1 MALLD
6 VAQAQQRIT
15 ELAPRL
21 EREVVHLRSAAGRV
35 LADDVAASRA
45 LPGFDNSAMDG
56 YAVRAADVPATLPVT
71 GVIAAGADVHELA
84 PLLPGTTVQIFTG
97 APMPPGADAIV
108 IVEDVVRDGDSVT
121 LPAATN
127 GDHVRRS
134 GEDIAIGQIAVAAGL
149 RLRPGAIAMLAAQGC
164 SNITV
169 HCRPRV
175 AIVATGDELVDVDSV
190 LQPGQVVD
198 SSAHMLAT
206 QIVEAGGEP
215 HYLGVVADEPSTVL
229 DALQRAL
236 QFDVVLTTGGV
247 SAGERDYVR
256 PALAAAGIEL
266 EFWKVAMKPGKPF
279 AFGRRPAAPP
289 SVNRATMVF
298 ALPGNPVSSFVAF
311 ELFVRPALLAMQG
324 ARSVHRTSV
333 PVVLVD
339 GYRKP
344 AGRAHY
350 LRATLARHD
359 TTLHAVIHA
368 NQGSAMLSSVVE
380 CDALVEIPAEAEE
393 LAPGSVVTALLL
405 T

>member
-6 VAQAQQRIT
+6 VAQAQRRIT

-35 LADDVAASRA
+35 LANDVTASRA

-56 YAVRAADVPATLPVT
+56 YAVQAADVPATLPVT
-71 GVIAAGADVHELA
+71 GVIAAGADVHELT
-84 PLLPGTTVQIFTG
+84 PLLPGTAVQIFTG

-108 IVEDVVRDGDSVT
+108 IVEDVIRDGANVT
-121 LPAATN
+121 LPAATS
-127 GDHVRRS
+127 GDHVRRT
-134 GEDIAIGQIAVAAGL
+134 GEDTAIGQIAVVAGL

-175 AIVATGDELVDVDSV
+175 AILATGDELVDVDTA
-190 LQPGQVVD
+190 LQSGQVVD
-198 SSAHMLAT
+198 SSAHMLAA

-215 HYLGVVADEPSTVL
+215 HYLGVVADEPSAVL

-279 AFGRRPAAPP
+279 AFGRRQAAPP
-289 SVNRATMVF
+289 LGKRTTMVF

-324 ARSVHRTSV
+324 GRNLYRTSV

-350 LRATLARHD
+350 LRATLVRHG
-359 TTLHAVIHA
+359 TTLHAVIHPK
-368 NQGSAMLSSVVE
+368 QGSAMLSSVVE
-380 CDALVEIPAEAEE
+380 CDALVEIPTDAEM
-393 LAPGSVVTALLL
+393 LAPGSVVTAMLI
-405 T
+405 

>member
-1 MALLD
+1 MALLE
-6 VAQAQQRIT
+6 VAQAQRRIA

-21 EREVVHLRSAAGRV
+21 DRERVHLRSAAGRV
-35 LADDVAASRA
+35 LADDIPASRA

-56 YAVRAADVPATLPVT
+56 YAVRAVDVPAKLPVT
-71 GVIAAGADVHELA
+71 GVIAAGAAVAELA
-84 PLLPGTTVQIFTG
+84 PLLPGTAVQIFTG

-108 IVEDVVRDGDSVT
+108 IVEDAIRDGDSVT
-121 LPAATN
+121 LPAAVR
-127 GDHVRRS
+127 GEHVRRT
-134 GEDIAIGQIAVAAGL
+134 GEDIAVGDIAVTAGL
-149 RLRPGAIAMLAAQGC
+149 RVRPGAIAMLAAQGC
-164 SNITV
+164 SHVVV

-175 AIVATGDELVDVDSV
+175 AIIATGDELVDVDSV
-190 LQPGQVVD
+190 LQPGHVVD
-198 SSAHMLAT
+198 SSAHMLAA
-206 QIVEAGGEP
+206 QIIEAGGEP
-215 HYLGVVADEPSTVL
+215 HYLGVVADEPSAVL

-279 AFGRRPAAPP
+279 AFGRRLAAPP
-289 SVNRATMVF
+289 TITRATMVF

-324 ARSVHRTSV
+324 ARNIDRTSV

-339 GYRKP
+339 GYRKT

-350 LRATLARHD
+350 VRATLARHGAA
-359 TTLHAVIHA
+359 LHAVMHA
-368 NQGSAMLSSVVE
+368 KQGSAMLSSVVE
-380 CDALVEIPAEAEE
+380 CDALVEIPADADV
-393 LAPGSVVTALLL
+393 LAPGSIVNARLI
-405 T
+405 

>member
-6 VAQAQQRIT
+6 VAQAQQRIAA
-15 ELAPRL
+15 LAPQL
-21 EREVVHLRSAAGRV
+21 GHELVHVRDAAGRV
-35 LADDVAASRA
+35 VAADVTATRA

-56 YAVRAADVPATLPVT
+56 YAVRATDVPARLPVV
-71 GVIAAGADVHELA
+71 GVIAAGAAAHALP

-108 IVEDVVRDGDSVT
+108 IVEDAVREGDNVT
-121 LPAATN
+121 LPAAVF
-127 GDHVRRS
+127 GDHVRRT
-134 GEDIAIGQIAVAAGL
+134 GEDINIGDIAVAAGL

-164 SNITV
+164 SHVAV

-190 LQPGQVVD
+190 LQPGHVVD
-198 SSAHMLAT
+198 SSAHMLAA

-215 HYLGVVADEPSTVL
+215 HYLGVVADEPGAVL
-229 DALQRAL
+229 AALQRAL

-256 PALAAAGIEL
+256 PALAAANIEL

-279 AFGRRPAAPP
+279 AFGRRVAAPP
-289 SVNRATMVF
+289 TIPNATLVF

-324 ARSVHRTSV
+324 ARNVRRTAV

-339 GYRKP
+339 GYRKT

-350 LRATLARHD
+350 LRATLARHGA
-359 TTLHAVIHA
+359 TLQAIIHA
-368 NQGSAMLSSVVE
+368 KQGSAMLTSVVE
-380 CDALVEIPAEAEE
+380 CDALVEIPTDATE
-393 LAPGSVVTALLL
+393 LAPGATVTALLL
-405 T
+405 

>member
-6 VAQAQQRIT
+6 VAQAQRRIT

-35 LADDVAASRA
+35 LANDVTASRA

-56 YAVRAADVPATLPVT
+56 YAVQAADVPATLPVT
-71 GVIAAGADVHELA
+71 GVIAAGADVHELT
-84 PLLPGTTVQIFTG
+84 PLLPGTAVQIFTG

-108 IVEDVVRDGDSVT
+108 IVEDVIRDGANVT
-121 LPAATN
+121 LPAATS
-127 GDHVRRS
+127 GDHVRRT
-134 GEDIAIGQIAVAAGL
+134 GEDTAIGQIAVVAGL

-175 AIVATGDELVDVDSV
+175 AILATGDELVDVDTA
-190 LQPGQVVD
+190 LQSGQVVD
-198 SSAHMLAT
+198 SSAHMLAA

-215 HYLGVVADEPSTVL
+215 HYLGVVADEPSAVL

-279 AFGRRPAAPP
+279 AFGQRQAAAP
-289 SVNRATMVF
+289 SGKRTTMVF

-324 ARSVHRTSV
+324 GRNLYRTSV

-350 LRATLARHD
+350 LRATLVRHG
-359 TTLHAVIHA
+359 TTLHAVIHPK
-368 NQGSAMLSSVVE
+368 QGSAMLSSVVE
-380 CDALVEIPAEAEE
+380 CDALVEIPTDAEM
-393 LAPGSVVTALLL
+393 LAPGSVVTAMLI
-405 T
+405 